1 MFSFIC
7 KLVLLLLFIPSKFSF
22 FQHYWL
28 LQLGLLNLYIMRS
41 EYCSTL
47 ASIGTAFFVLFTGI
61 WGNVVVSSVIV
72 CLIISVSYALSA
84 NMYVGF
90 ITSYCS
96 YCTYCKVCIVF
107 FGPFVALWCLINIYC
122 ESTVIWFLDITSACF
137 FLVLLL

>member
-1 MFSFIC
+1 MVQLIILFKVIYKYFDKSITFNCFFFRLCRNPYFLYNLNRSVKYYKIYFFSFVSFIC

-84 NMYVGF
+84 NMYVG
-90 ITSYCS
+90 
-96 YCTYCKVCIVF
+96 
-107 FGPFVALWCLINIYC
+107 L
-122 ESTVIWFLDITSACF
+122 
-137 FLVLLL
+137 